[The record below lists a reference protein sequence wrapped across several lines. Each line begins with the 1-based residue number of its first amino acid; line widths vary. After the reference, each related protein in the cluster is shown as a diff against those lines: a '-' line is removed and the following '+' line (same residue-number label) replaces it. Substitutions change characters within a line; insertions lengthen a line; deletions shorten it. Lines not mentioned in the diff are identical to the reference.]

1 MADNLMEEQQKQR
14 GRGRGR
20 PFEKGQSGNPSG
32 RPRGIRNRAT
42 QTMQILLDGE
52 AQALTRKAV
61 ELALDGNT
69 MALRMCLDRIGPPHR
84 ERAVPITLPPV
95 RDAADLAGTM
105 TAIIAAA
112 GEGAISPDEGG
123 RLARLVEIF
132 LRAVETRDFERR
144 LQLLENHPAPSY

>member
-1 MADNLMEEQQKQR
+1 
-14 GRGRGR
+14 
-20 PFEKGQSGNPSG
+20 
-32 RPRGIRNRAT
+32 
-42 QTMQILLDGE
+42 MQLLLDGE

-61 ELALDGNT
+61 ELALHENRMAWGLSLDGT
-69 MALRMCLDRIGPPHR
+69 GPPPR
-84 ERAVPITLPPV
+84 ERAVPIRPPPV

-112 GEGAISPDEGG
+112 GEGEISPDEGG

-144 LQLLENHPAPSY
+144 LQLLENSPTPSY

>member
-1 MADNLMEEQQKQR
+1 
-14 GRGRGR
+14 
-20 PFEKGQSGNPSG
+20 
-32 RPRGIRNRAT
+32 
-42 QTMQILLDGE
+42 MQLLLDEE

-69 MALRMCLDRIGPPHR
+69 TALRMCLDRIGPPRR
-84 ERAVPITLPPV
+84 ERLAPLKLPPV
-95 RDAADLAGTM
+95 RDSSDLAGTM

-112 GEGAISPDEGG
+112 GEGAISADEGS

-144 LQLLENHPAPSY
+144 LQELETRYPSTGPY

>member
-1 MADNLMEEQQKQR
+1 
-14 GRGRGR
+14 
-20 PFEKGQSGNPSG
+20 
-32 RPRGIRNRAT
+32 
-42 QTMQILLDGE
+42 MQILLDGE

-84 ERAVPITLPPV
+84 ERAVPIALPPV

-144 LQLLENHPAPSY
+144 LQLLENQPTPSY